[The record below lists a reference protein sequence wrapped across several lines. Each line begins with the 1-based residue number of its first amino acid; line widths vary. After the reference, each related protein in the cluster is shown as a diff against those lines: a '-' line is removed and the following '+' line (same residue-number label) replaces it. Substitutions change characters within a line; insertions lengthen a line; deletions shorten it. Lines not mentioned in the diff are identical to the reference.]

1 MQTKKTRSSNCIGD
15 ACKASAFRFSTIVER
30 EAGALFDS
38 PQPQPQPQPQH
49 PTMHLESP
57 FVNTSFEKDQDR
69 ENLNY
74 SLIGFITK

>member
-15 ACKASAFRFSTIVER
+15 ACKANAFRFSTIVER

-38 PQPQPQPQPQH
+38 PQPLH

-57 FVNTSFEKDQDR
+57 FVNTSFEKYQDR